1 MEARKLFYIY
11 MLVYISLLTLCNSE
25 SSENITSELSM
36 ESTWTTAATMVNRQS
51 KTEATLNTEE
61 QFSVTSPESDALQRG
76 GTSPTTDAD
85 VPVIF
90 HLQEESNKMN
100 EEISEESNSFNEI
113 ITAEESPLD
122 GYQETSEPP
131 PVNFVNR
138 MAAAGLDASNSTSDL
153 KTVTASQSPLNTT
166 EKFAYGMDTW
176 KAGLISIAVLLA
188 VGTFAMTAYC
198 LKSKRKK
205 SKRLIAV
212 KVCEDSE
219 AGETMHEE
227 SSENTVTGRDLAD
240 NRATDGESPVQ
251 HQSNGSEVSEQT
263 AERHLVR
270 DGDVNN
276 LSNGLKS
283 SGV

>member
-1 MEARKLFYIY
+1 METRKLFYIY
-11 MLVYISLLTLCNSE
+11 VLACISVFTLCNSE

-36 ESTWTTAATMVNRQS
+36 ESTWTTAATMVIRQS
-51 KTEATLNTEE
+51 KTEATLNTQE
-61 QFSVTSPESDALQRG
+61 QFSVTSAESDALQRG
-76 GTSPTTDAD
+76 GTSPTTDAH

-113 ITAEESPLD
+113 ITPEESPLD

-131 PVNFVNR
+131 LVNFVNR

-153 KTVTASQSPLNTT
+153 KIVTASQSPLNAT

-176 KAGLISIAVLLA
+176 KAGLISMAVLLA
-188 VGTFAMTAYC
+188 VGTFAMAAYC
-198 LKSKRKK
+198 LKSKKK
-205 SKRLIAV
+205 NSKV
-212 KVCEDSE
+212 
-219 AGETMHEE
+219 
-227 SSENTVTGRDLAD
+227 
-240 NRATDGESPVQ
+240 TDGESPVQ
-251 HQSNGSEVSEQT
+251 HQSNGTEVSEQT

-270 DGDVNN
+270 AGDVNN
-276 LSNGLKS
+276 LSNSLKS